1 MSDYIVNLAIQVLP
15 LSGNGDKYSVIDRA
29 INCIQNSGLKYKV
42 CPFETV
48 VEGPYSSVMNL
59 VTEVQK
65 VVFEAGTDEVLIN
78 MKLHRRN
85 NRDVFI
91 DEKTGKY
98 EESGE
103 DESGR
108 RLGY

>member
-1 MSDYIVNLAIQVLP
+1 
-15 LSGNGDKYSVIDRA
+15 
-29 INCIQNSGLKYKV
+29 
-42 CPFETV
+42 
-48 VEGPYSSVMNL
+48 MNL
-59 VTEVQK
+59 VNEVQK

-91 DEKTGKY
+91 AEKTGKY
-98 EESGE
+98 EESSE